1 MAMDPVSNVRIGN
14 YSIGNPQGGAAKKN
28 ENEAG
33 NLQAQNQQAQ
43 LAQAADKEAFTLESK
58 SSDAY
63 GRMLVN
69 FNKAQMINPSDYLSD
84 ERISDIEAMM
94 AEFDSGV
101 ESYANTIEAEFPG
114 MFDEASK
121 NALAAQIFAA
131 E

>member
-1 MAMDPVSNVRIGN
+1 MAVDPTSNVRIGN
-14 YSIGNPQGGAAKKN
+14 YSVGTPQSGTPKNNKK
-28 ENEAG
+28 EAD
-33 NLQAQNQQAQ
+33 NTQNQNTQAQMQNFDVEGFFKASSALGMQNMAFVSKT
-43 LAQAADKEAFTLESK
+43 DK
-58 SSDAY
+58 
-63 GRMLVN
+63 
-69 FNKAQMINPSDYLSD
+69 IPNPSDYLSD

-94 AEFDSGV
+94 AGFETGV